1 MVFAQIG
8 RFFIFLGS
16 LVSNREKPSVYW
28 KLFIDEAVSV
38 GISSIFIVSIVSSF
52 IGAVT
57 FVQSIAQ
64 KANPLVFDYIVSSV
78 VREMIILE
86 LGPTITC
93 VVLAGKVGS
102 HIAGQLGTMRITEQ
116 IDALEVMGINSTS
129 YLILPKLLAALVMF
143 PLLVGLAIFL
153 GMLGGYVAGVFANL
167 ISSEDYI
174 YGLRYMFKPYNI
186 VFALIKAFVFGFL
199 VTTISAYKG
208 YYTTGGALEVGQAS
222 TQAVTNSCIA
232 ILLADFILAKLLL

>member
-1 MVFAQIG
+1 
-8 RFFIFLGS
+8 
-16 LVSNREKPSVYW
+16 
-28 KLFIDEAVSV
+28 
-38 GISSIFIVSIVSSF
+38 
-52 IGAVT
+52 
-57 FVQSIAQ
+57 
-64 KANPLVFDYIVSSV
+64 
-78 VREMIILE
+78 
-86 LGPTITC
+86 
-93 VVLAGKVGS
+93 
-102 HIAGQLGTMRITEQ
+102 
-116 IDALEVMGINSTS
+116 
-129 YLILPKLLAALVMF
+129 MF
-143 PLLVGLAIFL
+143 PLLVGIAIFL
-153 GMLGGYVAGVFANL
+153 GMLGGYIGGVFANL